1 MMGILGNVDDA
12 LLGAFFF
19 HAAILVLKMFL
30 VTFMTTLTRLGKDV
44 SDWVVTVNQMFHAL
58 IDQVFANPE
67 DAAISPRGK
76 VRLDDP
82 DVERMRRI
90 HRNDMENI
98 FPFLLLGLGYLTTQ
112 PSAGQAMWLFRI
124 FTASRII
131 HTVVYALKVRKI
143 GNGLNLYVLQMLS
156 ILQVPQPARGLAF
169 FIGLRPD
176 WRRRQHH
183 DQKEND
189 PHLRPLGR
197 LMWVRLSPVCQT
209 VHERELRRLRGGD
222 LEEVCFQL

>member
-1 MMGILGNVDDA
+1 MILRDMMMGILGNVDDA

-98 FPFLLLGLGYLTTQ
+98 FPFLFLGLGYLTTQ

-169 FIGLRPD
+169 FIGLGVTSYMAIVTLL
-176 WRRRQHH
+176 HY
-183 DQKEND
+183 
-189 PHLRPLGR
+189 
-197 LMWVRLSPVCQT
+197 M
-209 VHERELRRLRGGD
+209 
-222 LEEVCFQL
+222 